1 MTGAADGDRGATPV
15 GPPAAVYET
24 VLYAEDIP
32 AAAAFYREVIGLQPI
47 EQPGAL
53 GAFFRLA
60 GGAMLLVFD
69 PRHSALPG
77 RAVPSHGALGAG
89 HVAFAVGPGELE
101 GWHERLRCHGVAIER
116 EAHDPPATGQ
126 LYLRDPAGNSV
137 ELVEG
142 EIWT

>member
-1 MTGAADGDRGATPV
+1 MTGPADADRGAVPV
-15 GPPAAVYET
+15 GPPRAVYET
-24 VLYAEDIP
+24 VLYAEDV
-32 AAAAFYREVIGLQPI
+32 AATADFYRDVIGLAPI
-47 EQPGAL
+47 EEPGEL

-101 GWHERLRCHGVAIER
+101 GWRQRLRTHGVAIER

-126 LYLRDPAGNSV
+126 LYVRDPAGNSV